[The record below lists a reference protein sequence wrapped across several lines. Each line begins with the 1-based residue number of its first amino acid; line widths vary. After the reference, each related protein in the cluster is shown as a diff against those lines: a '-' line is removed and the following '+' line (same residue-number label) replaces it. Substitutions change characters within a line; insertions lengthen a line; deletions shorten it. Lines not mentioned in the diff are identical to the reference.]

1 MQRNNDEFKKKLEEE
16 LSSHMRMK
24 DQLKS
29 RIRALQSIYDDA
41 NDKLELSQ
49 SLSQQSQDSCHELQE
64 EVNSLERNLR
74 EVEKKNAAKISQLEG
89 EAKEKEVSPS
99 PMHVDMTVLTGT
111 SCNVKSLAAAVLL
124 CALKQL

>member
-1 MQRNNDEFKKKLEEE
+1 MP
-16 LSSHMRMK
+16 
-24 DQLKS
+24 
-29 RIRALQSIYDDA
+29 
-41 NDKLELSQ
+41 
-49 SLSQQSQDSCHELQE
+49 
-64 EVNSLERNLR
+64 LR